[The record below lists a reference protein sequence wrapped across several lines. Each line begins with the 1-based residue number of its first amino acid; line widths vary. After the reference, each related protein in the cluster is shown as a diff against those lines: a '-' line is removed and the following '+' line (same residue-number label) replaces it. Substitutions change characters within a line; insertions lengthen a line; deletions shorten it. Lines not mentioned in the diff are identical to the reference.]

1 MPWRWRNV
9 RKANIPKH
17 ERDTF
22 ERYGESIIGAILVGG
37 LTPRAPDLQAVYQNE
52 EIISHA
58 RDWLTERGDSR
69 ERHENR
75 LETVEWAIL
84 IFVVLSVI
92 LELLARFFP
101 PSL

>member
-37 LTPRAPDLQAVYQNE
+37 LTPRAP

>member
-37 LTPRAPDLQAVYQNE
+37 LTP
-52 EIISHA
+52 
-58 RDWLTERGDSR
+58 
-69 ERHENR
+69 
-75 LETVEWAIL
+75 
-84 IFVVLSVI
+84 
-92 LELLARFFP
+92 
-101 PSL
+101 

>member
-58 RDWLTERGDSR
+58 RIGSLNGATRVNDMKIDWK
-69 ERHENR
+69 R
-75 LETVEWAIL
+75 LNG
-84 IFVVLSVI
+84 LS
-92 LELLARFFP
+92 
-101 PSL
+101 